1 MTETPDSEYFDVTA
15 VPVDAEYKEC
25 DAFEDLGVSTLR
37 PAYNVRLT
45 VKKTIPAYLPTH
57 DVNMDVDVSETFLG
71 TRATSYREICTL
83 HVACICL
90 DFRVTKAIHLPGK
103 GNHI

>member
-1 MTETPDSEYFDVTA
+1 MTETPDSEYFDVSA

-25 DAFEDLGVSTLR
+25 DAFADLGVSTLR

-45 VKKTIPAYLPTH
+45 VKKAIPANLPTH
-57 DVNMDVDVSETFLG
+57 DVNMDVDVSDSCNLLQRNMHPTCPDSRMTE
-71 TRATSYREICTL
+71 
-83 HVACICL
+83 
-90 DFRVTKAIHLPGK
+90 AIHLPGK